1 MDKWKNY
8 RYLFWLLVGGLIC
21 SLLTGFPL
29 ELIKKASGKDE
40 SEVVETISM
49 SANSVDG
56 DGKLHSDDES
66 VSIAGDSDNNIDNSM
81 DDNLKNN
88 AAGNMDDNP
97 ENSMAGNAGNNTAG
111 HMDDNPEKNIAGN
124 MDDNKKNNTNN
135 AMHHTNDSDDL
146 KNEETEVSL
155 SFCEV
160 SDDYFDDAVFIGD
173 SRVVSLYEYSD
184 WKEATY
190 YCSSGMTLG
199 GVFKDPTGKWKDGNW
214 KVNIA
219 DALQKE
225 QHKKVYLMLGINDMG
240 VGDLDYFMNHYTDMV
255 NQIHEW
261 QPEAIIYIMSIM
273 NVSAERDAQGDY
285 INNEAIRVR
294 NERLKELDNGRDTF
308 YLDVNSVVCDE
319 NGCLNAEYT
328 FDGVHLYAQYV
339 PLWTDYLKTHAIVK

>member
-8 RYLFWLLVGGLIC
+8 RYLFLLLVGGLIC

-29 ELIKKASGKDE
+29 ELIKKDHGQNE
-40 SEVVETISM
+40 SEAVETISM
-49 SANSVDG
+49 SADTVDE
-56 DGKLHSDDES
+56 DGKLHSDGES
-66 VSIAGDSDNNIDNSM
+66 DLIAGGRDNNMDNNTNDDMKNNAADSM
-81 DDNLKNN
+81 DDNPENN
-88 AAGNMDDNP
+88 TADNMDDNP
-97 ENSMAGNAGNNTAG
+97 ENNT
-111 HMDDNPEKNIAGN
+111 AGN
-124 MDDNKKNNTNN
+124 MDDN
-135 AMHHTNDSDDL
+135 S
-146 KNEETEVSL
+146 KNEEPEVPL

-199 GVFKDPTGKWKDGNW
+199 GVFKEPTGRWKDGNW

-219 DALQKE
+219 DALQQK
-225 QHKKVYLMLGINDMG
+225 QYKKVYIMLGINDMG

-261 QPEAIIYIMSIM
+261 QPDAIIYIMSIM
-273 NVSAERDAQGDY
+273 NVSAERNAQGDY

-339 PLWTDYLKTHAIVK
+339 SLWTDYLKTHAIVK

>member
-1 MDKWKNY
+1 MDKRKNY
-8 RYLFWLLVGGLIC
+8 RYLFLLLVGGLIC

-29 ELIKKASGKDE
+29 ELIKKDHGQDE

-49 SANSVDG
+49 SADTVDE
-56 DGKLHSDDES
+56 DGKLHSDGES
-66 VSIAGDSDNNIDNSM
+66 DLIAGGSDNNM
-81 DDNLKNN
+81 D
-88 AAGNMDDNP
+88 
-97 ENSMAGNAGNNTAG
+97 NNTN
-111 HMDDNPEKNIAGN
+111 DD
-124 MDDNKKNNTNN
+124 MKNNT
-135 AMHHTNDSDDL
+135 TGSKNDDMQ
-146 KNEETEVSL
+146 NEEPEFPL

-199 GVFKDPTGKWKDGNW
+199 GVFKDPTGRWKDGNW

-219 DALQKE
+219 DALQQK
-225 QHKKVYLMLGINDMG
+225 QYKKVYIMLGINDMG

-261 QPEAIIYIMSIM
+261 QPDAIIYIMSIM
-273 NVSAERDAQGDY
+273 NVSAERNAQGDY

-308 YLDVNSVVCDE
+308 YLDINSVVCDE

>member
-29 ELIKKASGKDE
+29 ELIKKDHGQDE

-49 SANSVDG
+49 SADTVDE
-56 DGKLHSDDES
+56 DGKLHSDGES
-66 VSIAGDSDNNIDNSM
+66 DLIAGGSYNNMDNNTN
-81 DDNLKNN
+81 DDMKNN
-88 AAGNMDDNP
+88 ATGSMNDD
-97 ENSMAGNAGNNTAG
+97 MQNNTTG
-111 HMDDNPEKNIAGN
+111 SKNDD
-124 MDDNKKNNTNN
+124 MQ
-135 AMHHTNDSDDL
+135 
-146 KNEETEVSL
+146 NEEPEVPL

-199 GVFKDPTGKWKDGNW
+199 GVFKEPTGRWKDGNW

-219 DALQKE
+219 DALKQK
-225 QHKKVYLMLGINDMG
+225 QYKKVYIMLGINDMG

-261 QPEAIIYIMSIM
+261 QPDAIIYIMSIM
-273 NVSAERDAQGDY
+273 NVSAERNAQGDY

-294 NERLKELDNGRDTF
+294 NDRLKELDNGRDTF
-308 YLDVNSVVCDE
+308 YLDINSVVCDE

>member
-1 MDKWKNY
+1 MDKRKNY
-8 RYLFWLLVGGLIC
+8 RYLFLLLVGGLIC

-29 ELIKKASGKDE
+29 ELIKREHGQNE

-49 SANSVDG
+49 SADTVDE
-56 DGKLHSDDES
+56 DGKLHSDGES
-66 VSIAGDSDNNIDNSM
+66 DLIAGGSDNNMYNNTNDDMKNNEADSM
-81 DDNLKNN
+81 DDD
-88 AAGNMDDNP
+88 MQ
-97 ENSMAGNAGNNTAG
+97 NNTTG
-111 HMDDNPEKNIAGN
+111 SKNDD
-124 MDDNKKNNTNN
+124 MQ
-135 AMHHTNDSDDL
+135 
-146 KNEETEVSL
+146 NEEPEVPL

-199 GVFKDPTGKWKDGNW
+199 GVFKDPTGRWKDGNW

-219 DALQKE
+219 DALQQK
-225 QHKKVYLMLGINDMG
+225 QYKKVYIMLGINDMG

-261 QPEAIIYIMSIM
+261 QPDAIIYIMSIM
-273 NVSAERDAQGDY
+273 NVSAERNAQGDY

-308 YLDVNSVVCDE
+308 YLDINSVVCDE

>member
-1 MDKWKNY
+1 MDKRKNY
-8 RYLFWLLVGGLIC
+8 RYLFLLLVGGLIC

-29 ELIKKASGKDE
+29 ELIKKDHGQDE

-49 SANSVDG
+49 SADTVDE
-56 DGKLHSDDES
+56 DGKLNSDGES
-66 VSIAGDSDNNIDNSM
+66 DLIAGGSDNNMDNNTN
-81 DDNLKNN
+81 DDMKNN
-88 AAGNMDDNP
+88 ATGSMNDD
-97 ENSMAGNAGNNTAG
+97 MQNNTTG
-111 HMDDNPEKNIAGN
+111 SMNDD
-124 MDDNKKNNTNN
+124 MQ
-135 AMHHTNDSDDL
+135 
-146 KNEETEVSL
+146 NEEPEVPL

-199 GVFKDPTGKWKDGNW
+199 GVFKDPTGRWKDGNW

-219 DALQKE
+219 DALQQK
-225 QHKKVYLMLGINDMG
+225 QYKKVYIMLGINDMG

-261 QPEAIIYIMSIM
+261 QPDAIIYIMSIM
-273 NVSAERDAQGDY
+273 NVSAERNAQGDY

-308 YLDVNSVVCDE
+308 YLDINSVVCDE

>member
-8 RYLFWLLVGGLIC
+8 RYLFLLLVGGLIC

-29 ELIKKASGKDE
+29 ELVKNNLGSDE
-40 SEVVETISM
+40 SEAVETISM
-49 SANSVDG
+49 SADTVDE
-56 DGKLHSDDES
+56 DGKLHSDGES
-66 VSIAGDSDNNIDNSM
+66 DLIAGGSDNNMDNNAN
-81 DDNLKNN
+81 DDMKNN
-88 AAGNMDDNP
+88 ATGSMNDD
-97 ENSMAGNAGNNTAG
+97 MQNNTTG
-111 HMDDNPEKNIAGN
+111 SKNDD
-124 MDDNKKNNTNN
+124 MQ
-135 AMHHTNDSDDL
+135 
-146 KNEETEVSL
+146 NEEPEVPL

-199 GVFKDPTGKWKDGNW
+199 GVFKDPTGRWKDGNW

-219 DALQKE
+219 DALQQK
-225 QHKKVYLMLGINDMG
+225 QYKKVYIMLGINDMG

-261 QPEAIIYIMSIM
+261 QPDAIIYIMSIM
-273 NVSAERDAQGDY
+273 NVSAERNAQGDY

-308 YLDVNSVVCDE
+308 YLDINSVVCDE

>member
-29 ELIKKASGKDE
+29 ELIKKDHGQDE

-49 SANSVDG
+49 SADTVDE
-56 DGKLHSDDES
+56 DGKLHSDGES
-66 VSIAGDSDNNIDNSM
+66 DLIAGGSDNNMDNNTN
-81 DDNLKNN
+81 DDMKNN
-88 AAGNMDDNP
+88 ATGSMNDD
-97 ENSMAGNAGNNTAG
+97 MQNNTTG
-111 HMDDNPEKNIAGN
+111 SKNDD
-124 MDDNKKNNTNN
+124 MQ
-135 AMHHTNDSDDL
+135 
-146 KNEETEVSL
+146 NEEPEVPL

-199 GVFKDPTGKWKDGNW
+199 GVFKDPTGRWKDGNW

-219 DALQKE
+219 DALKQK
-225 QHKKVYLMLGINDMG
+225 QYKKVYIILGINDMG

-261 QPEAIIYIMSIM
+261 QPDAIIYIMSIM

-294 NERLKELDNGRDTF
+294 NDRLKELDNGRDTF
-308 YLDVNSVVCDE
+308 YLDINSVVCDE
-319 NGCLNAEYT
+319 NGYLNTEYT

>member
-29 ELIKKASGKDE
+29 ELIKKDHGQNE

-49 SANSVDG
+49 SADTVDE
-56 DGKLHSDDES
+56 DGKLHSDGES
-66 VSIAGDSDNNIDNSM
+66 DLIAGGSDNNMDNNTN
-81 DDNLKNN
+81 DDMKNN
-88 AAGNMDDNP
+88 ATGSMNDD
-97 ENSMAGNAGNNTAG
+97 MQNNTTG
-111 HMDDNPEKNIAGN
+111 SKNDD
-124 MDDNKKNNTNN
+124 MQ
-135 AMHHTNDSDDL
+135 
-146 KNEETEVSL
+146 NEEPEVPL

-199 GVFKDPTGKWKDGNW
+199 GVFKDPTGRWKDGNW

-219 DALQKE
+219 DALQQK
-225 QHKKVYLMLGINDMG
+225 QYKKVYIMLGINDMG

-261 QPEAIIYIMSIM
+261 QPDAIIYIMSIM
-273 NVSAERDAQGDY
+273 NVSAERNAQGDY

-308 YLDVNSVVCDE
+308 YLDINSVVCDE

>member
-8 RYLFWLLVGGLIC
+8 RYLFLLLVGGLIC

-29 ELIKKASGKDE
+29 ELIKKDHGQDE

-49 SANSVDG
+49 SADTVDE
-56 DGKLHSDDES
+56 DGKLHSDGES
-66 VSIAGDSDNNIDNSM
+66 DLIAGGSDNNMDNNAN
-81 DDNLKNN
+81 DDMKNN
-88 AAGNMDDNP
+88 ATGSMNDD
-97 ENSMAGNAGNNTAG
+97 MQNNTTG
-111 HMDDNPEKNIAGN
+111 SKNDD
-124 MDDNKKNNTNN
+124 MQ
-135 AMHHTNDSDDL
+135 
-146 KNEETEVSL
+146 NEEPEVPL

-199 GVFKDPTGKWKDGNW
+199 GVFKDPTGRWKDGNW

-219 DALQKE
+219 DALQQK
-225 QHKKVYLMLGINDMG
+225 QYKKVYIMLGINDMG

-261 QPEAIIYIMSIM
+261 QPDAIIYIMSIM
-273 NVSAERDAQGDY
+273 NVSAERNAQGDY

-308 YLDVNSVVCDE
+308 YLDINSAVCDE

>member
-8 RYLFWLLVGGLIC
+8 RYLFLLLVGGLIC

-29 ELIKKASGKDE
+29 ELIKKDHGQDE

-49 SANSVDG
+49 SADTVDE
-56 DGKLHSDDES
+56 DGKLHSDGES
-66 VSIAGDSDNNIDNSM
+66 DLIAGGSDNNMDNNTN
-81 DDNLKNN
+81 DDMKNN
-88 AAGNMDDNP
+88 ATGSMNDD
-97 ENSMAGNAGNNTAG
+97 MQNNTTG
-111 HMDDNPEKNIAGN
+111 SMNDD
-124 MDDNKKNNTNN
+124 MQ
-135 AMHHTNDSDDL
+135 
-146 KNEETEVSL
+146 NEEPEVPL
-155 SFCEV
+155 NFCEV

-199 GVFKDPTGKWKDGNW
+199 GVFKDPTGRWKDGNW

-219 DALQKE
+219 DALQQE
-225 QHKKVYLMLGINDMG
+225 QYKKVYIMLGINDMG

-261 QPEAIIYIMSIM
+261 QPDAIIYIMSIM
-273 NVSAERDAQGDY
+273 NVSAERNAQGDY

-308 YLDVNSVVCDE
+308 YLDINSAVCDE

>member
-8 RYLFWLLVGGLIC
+8 RYLFLLLVGGLIC

-29 ELIKKASGKDE
+29 ELIKKDHGQDE

-49 SANSVDG
+49 SADTVDE
-56 DGKLHSDDES
+56 DGKLHSDGES
-66 VSIAGDSDNNIDNSM
+66 DLIAGGSYNNMDNNTN
-81 DDNLKNN
+81 DDMKNN
-88 AAGNMDDNP
+88 ATGSMNDD
-97 ENSMAGNAGNNTAG
+97 MQNNTTG
-111 HMDDNPEKNIAGN
+111 SKNDD
-124 MDDNKKNNTNN
+124 MQ
-135 AMHHTNDSDDL
+135 
-146 KNEETEVSL
+146 NEEPEVPL

-199 GVFKDPTGKWKDGNW
+199 GVFKDPTGRWKDGNW

-219 DALQKE
+219 DALKQK
-225 QHKKVYLMLGINDMG
+225 QYKKVYIMLGINDMG

-261 QPEAIIYIMSIM
+261 QPDAIIYIMSIM
-273 NVSAERDAQGDY
+273 NVSAERNAQGDY

-294 NERLKELDNGRDTF
+294 NDRLKELDNGRDTF
-308 YLDVNSVVCDE
+308 YLDINSVVCDE
-319 NGCLNAEYT
+319 NGYLNAEYT

>member
-8 RYLFWLLVGGLIC
+8 RYLFLLLVGGLIC

-29 ELIKKASGKDE
+29 ELIKKAPGQDE

-66 VSIAGDSDNNIDNSM
+66 VSIAGDSDNNMDNSM

-97 ENSMAGNAGNNTAG
+97 EN
-111 HMDDNPEKNIAGN
+111 NIAGN
-124 MDDNKKNNTNN
+124 NMENNTDN
-135 AMHHTNDSDDL
+135 AMNHTNASDDL
-146 KNEETEVSL
+146 KNEEPEVPL

-173 SRVVSLYEYSD
+173 SRIVSLYEYSD

-199 GVFKDPTGKWKDGNW
+199 GVFKDPTGRWKDGNW
-214 KVNIA
+214 KVDIA
-219 DALQKE
+219 DALQQE
-225 QHKKVYLMLGINDMG
+225 QYKKVYIMLGINDMG
-240 VGDLDYFMNHYTDMV
+240 VGDLNYFINHYTDMV

-261 QPEAIIYIMSIM
+261 QPDAIIYIMSIM

-319 NGCLNAEYT
+319 SGCLNAEYT

>member
-1 MDKWKNY
+1 MDKRKNY
-8 RYLFWLLVGGLIC
+8 RYLFLLLVGGLIC

-29 ELIKKASGKDE
+29 ELIKKDHGQDE

-49 SANSVDG
+49 SADTVDE
-56 DGKLHSDDES
+56 DGKLHSDGES
-66 VSIAGDSDNNIDNSM
+66 DLIAGGSDNNMDNNTN
-81 DDNLKNN
+81 DDMKNN
-88 AAGNMDDNP
+88 ATGSMNDD
-97 ENSMAGNAGNNTAG
+97 MQNNTTG
-111 HMDDNPEKNIAGN
+111 SMNDD
-124 MDDNKKNNTNN
+124 MQ
-135 AMHHTNDSDDL
+135 
-146 KNEETEVSL
+146 NEEPEVPL

-199 GVFKDPTGKWKDGNW
+199 GVFKDPTGRWKDGNW

-219 DALQKE
+219 DALQQK
-225 QHKKVYLMLGINDMG
+225 QYKKVYIMLGINDMG

-261 QPEAIIYIMSIM
+261 QPDAIIYIMSIM
-273 NVSAERDAQGDY
+273 NVSAERNAQGDY

>member
-8 RYLFWLLVGGLIC
+8 RYLFLLLVGGLIC

-29 ELIKKASGKDE
+29 ELIKKDHGQDE

-49 SANSVDG
+49 SADTVDE
-56 DGKLHSDDES
+56 DGKLHSDGES
-66 VSIAGDSDNNIDNSM
+66 DLIAGGRDNNMDNNTN
-81 DDNLKNN
+81 DDMKNN
-88 AAGNMDDNP
+88 ATGSMNDD
-97 ENSMAGNAGNNTAG
+97 MQNNTTG
-111 HMDDNPEKNIAGN
+111 SKNDD
-124 MDDNKKNNTNN
+124 MQ
-135 AMHHTNDSDDL
+135 
-146 KNEETEVSL
+146 NEEPEVPL

-199 GVFKDPTGKWKDGNW
+199 GVFKEPTGRWKDGNW

-219 DALQKE
+219 DALQQK
-225 QHKKVYLMLGINDMG
+225 QYKKVYIMLGINDMG

-261 QPEAIIYIMSIM
+261 QPDAIIYIMSIM
-273 NVSAERDAQGDY
+273 NVSAERNAQGDY

-308 YLDVNSVVCDE
+308 YLDINSVVCDE

>member
-8 RYLFWLLVGGLIC
+8 RYLFLLLVGGLIC

-29 ELIKKASGKDE
+29 ELIKREHGQNE
-40 SEVVETISM
+40 SEAVETISM
-49 SANSVDG
+49 SADTVDE
-56 DGKLHSDDES
+56 DGKLHSDGES
-66 VSIAGDSDNNIDNSM
+66 DLIAGGSDNNMDNNTNDDMKNNATGSM
-81 DDNLKNN
+81 DDNMKNN

-97 ENSMAGNAGNNTAG
+97 EN
-111 HMDDNPEKNIAGN
+111 NIAGN
-124 MDDNKKNNTNN
+124 IDDNMENNTDN
-135 AMHHTNDSDDL
+135 AMDHTNASDDMQ
-146 KNEETEVSL
+146 NEEPEVPL

-184 WKEATY
+184 WKDATY

-199 GVFKDPTGKWKDGNW
+199 GVFKDPSGKWKDGNW

-219 DALQKE
+219 DALQQK
-225 QHKKVYLMLGINDMG
+225 QYKKVYIMLGINDMG

-261 QPEAIIYIMSIM
+261 QPDAIIYIMSIM
-273 NVSAERDAQGDY
+273 NVSAERNAQGDY

-308 YLDVNSVVCDE
+308 YLDINSVVCDE

>member
-8 RYLFWLLVGGLIC
+8 RYLFLLLVGGLIC

-29 ELIKKASGKDE
+29 ELIKKDHGQDE

-49 SANSVDG
+49 SADTVDE
-56 DGKLHSDDES
+56 DGKLHSDGES
-66 VSIAGDSDNNIDNSM
+66 DLIAGGSDNNMYNNTNDDMKNNEADSM
-81 DDNLKNN
+81 DDD
-88 AAGNMDDNP
+88 MQ
-97 ENSMAGNAGNNTAG
+97 NNTTG
-111 HMDDNPEKNIAGN
+111 SKNDD
-124 MDDNKKNNTNN
+124 MQ
-135 AMHHTNDSDDL
+135 
-146 KNEETEVSL
+146 NEEPEVPL

-199 GVFKDPTGKWKDGNW
+199 GVFKDPTGRWKDGNW

-219 DALQKE
+219 DALQQK
-225 QHKKVYLMLGINDMG
+225 QYKKVYIMLGINDMG

-261 QPEAIIYIMSIM
+261 QPDAIIYIMSIM
-273 NVSAERDAQGDY
+273 NVSAERNAQGDY

-308 YLDVNSVVCDE
+308 YLDINSVVCDE

>member
-8 RYLFWLLVGGLIC
+8 RYLFLLLVGGLIC

-29 ELIKKASGKDE
+29 ELIKKDHGQDE

-49 SANSVDG
+49 SADTVDE
-56 DGKLHSDDES
+56 DGKLHSDGES
-66 VSIAGDSDNNIDNSM
+66 DLIAGGSDNNM
-81 DDNLKNN
+81 D
-88 AAGNMDDNP
+88 
-97 ENSMAGNAGNNTAG
+97 
-111 HMDDNPEKNIAGN
+111 
-124 MDDNKKNNTNN
+124 NNTNDDMKSN
-135 AMHHTNDSDDL
+135 ATGSMNDDMQNNTTGSKNDDMQ
-146 KNEETEVSL
+146 NEEPEVPL

-199 GVFKDPTGKWKDGNW
+199 GVFKEPTGRWKDGNW

-219 DALQKE
+219 DALKQK
-225 QHKKVYLMLGINDMG
+225 QYKKVYIMLGINDMG

-261 QPEAIIYIMSIM
+261 QPDAIIYIMSIM
-273 NVSAERDAQGDY
+273 NVSAERNAQGDY

-294 NERLKELDNGRDTF
+294 NDRLKELDNGRDTF
-308 YLDVNSVVCDE
+308 YLDINSVVCDE
-319 NGCLNAEYT
+319 NGYLNTEYT

>member
-1 MDKWKNY
+1 MNKWKNY
-8 RYLFWLLVGGLIC
+8 RYLFLLLVGGLIC

-29 ELIKKASGKDE
+29 ELIKKDHGQDE

-49 SANSVDG
+49 SADTVDE
-56 DGKLHSDDES
+56 DGKLHSDGES
-66 VSIAGDSDNNIDNSM
+66 DLIAGGSDNNMDNNTN
-81 DDNLKNN
+81 DDMKNN
-88 AAGNMDDNP
+88 ATGSMNDD
-97 ENSMAGNAGNNTAG
+97 MQNNTTG
-111 HMDDNPEKNIAGN
+111 SKNDD
-124 MDDNKKNNTNN
+124 MQ
-135 AMHHTNDSDDL
+135 
-146 KNEETEVSL
+146 NEEPEVPL

-160 SDDYFDDAVFIGD
+160 SDEYFDDAVFIGD

-199 GVFKDPTGKWKDGNW
+199 GVFKDPTGRWKDGNW

-219 DALQKE
+219 DALQQK
-225 QHKKVYLMLGINDMG
+225 QYKKVYIMLGINDMG

-261 QPEAIIYIMSIM
+261 QPDAIIYIMSIM
-273 NVSAERDAQGDY
+273 NVSAERNAQGDY

-308 YLDVNSVVCDE
+308 YLDINSVVCDE
-319 NGCLNAEYT
+319 NGYLNAEYT

>member
-29 ELIKKASGKDE
+29 ELIKKDHGQDE

-49 SANSVDG
+49 SADTVDE
-56 DGKLHSDDES
+56 DGKLHSDGES
-66 VSIAGDSDNNIDNSM
+66 DLIAGGSDNNM
-81 DDNLKNN
+81 D
-88 AAGNMDDNP
+88 
-97 ENSMAGNAGNNTAG
+97 
-111 HMDDNPEKNIAGN
+111 
-124 MDDNKKNNTNN
+124 NNTNDDMKSN
-135 AMHHTNDSDDL
+135 ATGSMNDDMQ
-146 KNEETEVSL
+146 NEEPEVPL

-160 SDDYFDDAVFIGD
+160 SDEYFDDAVFIGD

-199 GVFKDPTGKWKDGNW
+199 GVFKDPTGRWKDGNW

-219 DALQKE
+219 DALQQK
-225 QHKKVYLMLGINDMG
+225 QYKKVYIMLGINDMG

-261 QPEAIIYIMSIM
+261 QPDAIIYIMSIM
-273 NVSAERDAQGDY
+273 NVSAERNAQGDY

-308 YLDVNSVVCDE
+308 YLDINSVVCDE
-319 NGCLNAEYT
+319 NGYLNAEYT

>member
-1 MDKWKNY
+1 MDKRKNY
-8 RYLFWLLVGGLIC
+8 RYLFLLLVGGLIC

-29 ELIKKASGKDE
+29 ELIKKDHGQDE

-49 SANSVDG
+49 SADTVDE
-56 DGKLHSDDES
+56 DGKLHSDGES
-66 VSIAGDSDNNIDNSM
+66 DLIAGGSDNNMDNNTN
-81 DDNLKNN
+81 DDMKNN
-88 AAGNMDDNP
+88 ATGSMNDD
-97 ENSMAGNAGNNTAG
+97 MQNNTTG
-111 HMDDNPEKNIAGN
+111 SKNDD
-124 MDDNKKNNTNN
+124 MQ
-135 AMHHTNDSDDL
+135 
-146 KNEETEVSL
+146 NEEPEVPL

-199 GVFKDPTGKWKDGNW
+199 GVFKDPTGRWKDGNW

-219 DALQKE
+219 DALQQK
-225 QHKKVYLMLGINDMG
+225 QYKKVYIMLGINDMG

-261 QPEAIIYIMSIM
+261 QPDAIIYIMSIM
-273 NVSAERDAQGDY
+273 NVSAERNAQGDY

>member
-1 MDKWKNY
+1 MDKRKNY
-8 RYLFWLLVGGLIC
+8 RYLFLLLVGGLIC

-29 ELIKKASGKDE
+29 ELIKKDHGQDE

-49 SANSVDG
+49 SADTVDE
-56 DGKLHSDDES
+56 DGKLHSDGES
-66 VSIAGDSDNNIDNSM
+66 DLIAGGSDNNMDNNTN
-81 DDNLKNN
+81 DDMKNN
-88 AAGNMDDNP
+88 ATGSMNDD
-97 ENSMAGNAGNNTAG
+97 M
-111 HMDDNPEKNIAGN
+111 
-124 MDDNKKNNTNN
+124 KNNT
-135 AMHHTNDSDDL
+135 TGSKNDDMQ
-146 KNEETEVSL
+146 NEEPEVPL

-199 GVFKDPTGKWKDGNW
+199 GVFKDPTGRWKDGNW

-219 DALQKE
+219 DALQQK
-225 QHKKVYLMLGINDMG
+225 QYKKVYIMLGINDMG

-261 QPEAIIYIMSIM
+261 QPDAIIYIMSIM
-273 NVSAERDAQGDY
+273 NVSAERNAQGDY

-308 YLDVNSVVCDE
+308 YLDINSVVCDE

>member
-8 RYLFWLLVGGLIC
+8 RYLFLLLVGGLIC

-29 ELIKKASGKDE
+29 ELIKKDHGQDE

-49 SANSVDG
+49 SADTVDE
-56 DGKLHSDDES
+56 DGKLHSDGES
-66 VSIAGDSDNNIDNSM
+66 DLIAGGSDNNMDNNTN
-81 DDNLKNN
+81 DDMKNN
-88 AAGNMDDNP
+88 ATGSMNDD
-97 ENSMAGNAGNNTAG
+97 MQNNTTG
-111 HMDDNPEKNIAGN
+111 SKNDD
-124 MDDNKKNNTNN
+124 MQ
-135 AMHHTNDSDDL
+135 
-146 KNEETEVSL
+146 NEEPEVPL

-184 WKEATY
+184 WKDATY

-199 GVFKDPTGKWKDGNW
+199 GVFKDPSGRWKDGNW

-219 DALQKE
+219 DALQQE
-225 QHKKVYLMLGINDMG
+225 QYKKVYIMLGINDMG

-261 QPEAIIYIMSIM
+261 QPDAIIYIMSIM
-273 NVSAERDAQGDY
+273 NVSAERNAQGDY

-308 YLDVNSVVCDE
+308 YLDINSVVCDE

>member
-1 MDKWKNY
+1 MDKRKNY
-8 RYLFWLLVGGLIC
+8 RYLFLLLVGGLIC

-29 ELIKKASGKDE
+29 ELIKKDHGQDE

-49 SANSVDG
+49 SADTVDEE
-56 DGKLHSDDES
+56 GKLNSDGES
-66 VSIAGDSDNNIDNSM
+66 DLIAGGSDNNMDNNTN
-81 DDNLKNN
+81 DDMKNN
-88 AAGNMDDNP
+88 ATGSMNDD
-97 ENSMAGNAGNNTAG
+97 MQNNTTG
-111 HMDDNPEKNIAGN
+111 SKNDD
-124 MDDNKKNNTNN
+124 MQ
-135 AMHHTNDSDDL
+135 
-146 KNEETEVSL
+146 NEEPEVPL

-199 GVFKDPTGKWKDGNW
+199 GVFKDPTGRWKDGNW

-219 DALQKE
+219 DALQQK
-225 QHKKVYLMLGINDMG
+225 QYKKVYIMLGINDMG

-261 QPEAIIYIMSIM
+261 QPDAIIYIMSIM
-273 NVSAERDAQGDY
+273 NVSAERNAQGDY

-308 YLDVNSVVCDE
+308 YLDINSVVCDE

>member
-1 MDKWKNY
+1 MDKRKNY
-8 RYLFWLLVGGLIC
+8 RYLFLLLVGGLIC

-29 ELIKKASGKDE
+29 ELIKKDHGQDE

-49 SANSVDG
+49 SADTVDE
-56 DGKLHSDDES
+56 DGKLHSDGES
-66 VSIAGDSDNNIDNSM
+66 DLIAGGSDNNMDNNTN
-81 DDNLKNN
+81 DDMKNN
-88 AAGNMDDNP
+88 ATGSMNDD
-97 ENSMAGNAGNNTAG
+97 MQNNTTG
-111 HMDDNPEKNIAGN
+111 SMNDD
-124 MDDNKKNNTNN
+124 MQ
-135 AMHHTNDSDDL
+135 
-146 KNEETEVSL
+146 NEEPEVPL

-199 GVFKDPTGKWKDGNW
+199 GVFKDPTGRWKDGNW

-219 DALQKE
+219 DALQQK
-225 QHKKVYLMLGINDMG
+225 QYKKVYIMLGINDMG

-261 QPEAIIYIMSIM
+261 QPDAIIYIMSIM
-273 NVSAERDAQGDY
+273 NVSAERNAQGDY

-308 YLDVNSVVCDE
+308 YLDINSVVCDE

>member
-29 ELIKKASGKDE
+29 ELIKKDHGQDE

-49 SANSVDG
+49 SADTVDE
-56 DGKLHSDDES
+56 DGKLHSDGES
-66 VSIAGDSDNNIDNSM
+66 DLIAGGSDNNMDNNTN
-81 DDNLKNN
+81 DDMKNN
-88 AAGNMDDNP
+88 ATGSMNDD
-97 ENSMAGNAGNNTAG
+97 MQNNTTG
-111 HMDDNPEKNIAGN
+111 SKNDD
-124 MDDNKKNNTNN
+124 MQ
-135 AMHHTNDSDDL
+135 
-146 KNEETEVSL
+146 NEEPEVPL

-199 GVFKDPTGKWKDGNW
+199 GVFKDPTGRWKDGNW

-219 DALQKE
+219 DALQQK
-225 QHKKVYLMLGINDMG
+225 QYKKVYIMLGINDMG

-261 QPEAIIYIMSIM
+261 QPDAIIYIMSIM
-273 NVSAERDAQGDY
+273 NVSAERNAQGDY

-308 YLDVNSVVCDE
+308 YLDINSVVCDE

>member
-29 ELIKKASGKDE
+29 ELIKKDHGQDE

-49 SANSVDG
+49 SADTVDE
-56 DGKLHSDDES
+56 DGKLHSDGES
-66 VSIAGDSDNNIDNSM
+66 DLIAGGSDNNM
-81 DDNLKNN
+81 D
-88 AAGNMDDNP
+88 
-97 ENSMAGNAGNNTAG
+97 
-111 HMDDNPEKNIAGN
+111 
-124 MDDNKKNNTNN
+124 NNTNDDMKSN
-135 AMHHTNDSDDL
+135 ATGSMNDDMQNNTTGSKNDDMQ
-146 KNEETEVSL
+146 NEEPEVPL

-199 GVFKDPTGKWKDGNW
+199 GVFKDPTGRWKDGNW

-219 DALQKE
+219 DALQQK
-225 QHKKVYLMLGINDMG
+225 QYKKVYIMLGINDMG

-261 QPEAIIYIMSIM
+261 QPDAIIYIMSIM
-273 NVSAERDAQGDY
+273 NVSAERNAQGDY

-308 YLDVNSVVCDE
+308 YLDINSVVCDE

>member
-8 RYLFWLLVGGLIC
+8 RYLFLLLVGGLIC

-29 ELIKKASGKDE
+29 ELIKKDHGQDE

-49 SANSVDG
+49 SADTVDE
-56 DGKLHSDDES
+56 DGKLHSDGES
-66 VSIAGDSDNNIDNSM
+66 DLIAGGSDNNMDNNAN
-81 DDNLKNN
+81 DDMKNN
-88 AAGNMDDNP
+88 ATGSMNDD
-97 ENSMAGNAGNNTAG
+97 MQ
-111 HMDDNPEKNIAGN
+111 
-124 MDDNKKNNTNN
+124 
-135 AMHHTNDSDDL
+135 
-146 KNEETEVSL
+146 NEEPEVPL

-199 GVFKDPTGKWKDGNW
+199 GVFKDPTGRWKDGNW

-219 DALQKE
+219 DALQQK
-225 QHKKVYLMLGINDMG
+225 QYKKVYIMLGINDMG

-261 QPEAIIYIMSIM
+261 QPDAIIYIMSIM
-273 NVSAERDAQGDY
+273 NVSAERNAQGDY

-308 YLDVNSVVCDE
+308 YLDINSAVCDE

>member
-1 MDKWKNY
+1 MDKRKNY
-8 RYLFWLLVGGLIC
+8 RYLFLLLVGGLIC

-29 ELIKKASGKDE
+29 ELIKREHGQNE

-49 SANSVDG
+49 SADTVDE
-56 DGKLHSDDES
+56 DGKLHSDGES
-66 VSIAGDSDNNIDNSM
+66 DLIAGGSDNNMENNTN
-81 DDNLKNN
+81 DDMKNN
-88 AAGNMDDNP
+88 AADSMDDD
-97 ENSMAGNAGNNTAG
+97 MQNNTTG
-111 HMDDNPEKNIAGN
+111 SKNDD
-124 MDDNKKNNTNN
+124 MQ
-135 AMHHTNDSDDL
+135 
-146 KNEETEVSL
+146 NEEPEVPL

-199 GVFKDPTGKWKDGNW
+199 GVFKDPTGRWKDGNW

-219 DALQKE
+219 DALQQK
-225 QHKKVYLMLGINDMG
+225 QYKKVYIMLGINDMG

-261 QPEAIIYIMSIM
+261 QPDSIIYIMSIM
-273 NVSAERDAQGDY
+273 NVSAERNAQGDY

-308 YLDVNSVVCDE
+308 YLDINSVVCDE

>member
-29 ELIKKASGKDE
+29 ELIKKDHGQDE

-49 SANSVDG
+49 SADTVDE
-56 DGKLHSDDES
+56 DGKLHSDGES
-66 VSIAGDSDNNIDNSM
+66 DLIAGGSYNNMDNNTN
-81 DDNLKNN
+81 DDMKNN
-88 AAGNMDDNP
+88 ATGSMNDD
-97 ENSMAGNAGNNTAG
+97 MQNNTTG
-111 HMDDNPEKNIAGN
+111 SKNDD
-124 MDDNKKNNTNN
+124 MQ
-135 AMHHTNDSDDL
+135 
-146 KNEETEVSL
+146 NEEPEVPL

-199 GVFKDPTGKWKDGNW
+199 GVFKEPTGRWKDGNW

-219 DALQKE
+219 DALQQK
-225 QHKKVYLMLGINDMG
+225 QYKKVYIMLGINDMG

-261 QPEAIIYIMSIM
+261 QPDAIIYIMSIM
-273 NVSAERDAQGDY
+273 NVSAERNAQGDY

-308 YLDVNSVVCDE
+308 YLDINSVVCDE
-319 NGCLNAEYT
+319 NGYLNAEYT

>member
-29 ELIKKASGKDE
+29 ELIKKDHGQDE

-49 SANSVDG
+49 SADTVDE
-56 DGKLHSDDES
+56 DGKLHSDGES
-66 VSIAGDSDNNIDNSM
+66 DLIAGGSDNNMDNNTN
-81 DDNLKNN
+81 DDMKNN
-88 AAGNMDDNP
+88 ATGSMNDD
-97 ENSMAGNAGNNTAG
+97 MQNNTTG
-111 HMDDNPEKNIAGN
+111 SKNDD
-124 MDDNKKNNTNN
+124 MQ
-135 AMHHTNDSDDL
+135 
-146 KNEETEVSL
+146 NEEPEVPL

-199 GVFKDPTGKWKDGNW
+199 GVFKDPTGRWKDGNW

-219 DALQKE
+219 DALQQK
-225 QHKKVYLMLGINDMG
+225 QYKKVYIMLGINDMG

-261 QPEAIIYIMSIM
+261 QPDAIIYIMSIM
-273 NVSAERDAQGDY
+273 NVSAERNAQGDY

-308 YLDVNSVVCDE
+308 YLDINSVVCDE
-319 NGCLNAEYT
+319 NGYLNAEYT

>member
-8 RYLFWLLVGGLIC
+8 RYLFLLLVGGLIC

-29 ELIKKASGKDE
+29 ELIKKDHGQDE

-49 SANSVDG
+49 SANSVDE
-56 DGKLHSDDES
+56 DGKLHSNGES
-66 VSIAGDSDNNIDNSM
+66 ASIAGGSDNSM

-97 ENSMAGNAGNNTAG
+97 EN
-111 HMDDNPEKNIAGN
+111 NIAGN
-124 MDDNKKNNTNN
+124 NMENNTDN
-135 AMHHTNDSDDL
+135 AMNHTNASDDL
-146 KNEETEVSL
+146 KNEEPEVPL

-199 GVFKDPTGKWKDGNW
+199 GVFKDPTGRWKDGNW

-219 DALQKE
+219 DALQQE
-225 QHKKVYLMLGINDMG
+225 QYKKVYIMLGINDMG
-240 VGDLDYFMNHYTDMV
+240 VGDLDYFMNHYSDMV

-261 QPEAIIYIMSIM
+261 QPDAIIYIMSIM

-308 YLDVNSVVCDE
+308 YLDINSVVCDE

>member
-29 ELIKKASGKDE
+29 ELIKKDHGQDE

-49 SANSVDG
+49 SADTVDE
-56 DGKLHSDDES
+56 DGKLHSDGES
-66 VSIAGDSDNNIDNSM
+66 DLIAGGSDNNMDNNTN
-81 DDNLKNN
+81 DDMKNN
-88 AAGNMDDNP
+88 ATGSMNDD
-97 ENSMAGNAGNNTAG
+97 MQNNTTG
-111 HMDDNPEKNIAGN
+111 SKNDD
-124 MDDNKKNNTNN
+124 MQ
-135 AMHHTNDSDDL
+135 
-146 KNEETEVSL
+146 NEEPEVPL

-160 SDDYFDDAVFIGD
+160 SDEYFDDAVFIGD

-199 GVFKDPTGKWKDGNW
+199 GVFKDPTGRWKDGNW

-219 DALQKE
+219 DALQQK
-225 QHKKVYLMLGINDMG
+225 QYKKVYIMLGINDMG

-261 QPEAIIYIMSIM
+261 QPDAIIYIMSIM
-273 NVSAERDAQGDY
+273 NVSAERNAQGDY

-308 YLDVNSVVCDE
+308 YLDINSVVCDE

-328 FDGVHLYAQYV
+328 FDGVHLYAQFV

>member
-8 RYLFWLLVGGLIC
+8 RYLFLLLVGGLIC

-29 ELIKKASGKDE
+29 ELIKKDHGQDE

-49 SANSVDG
+49 SANSVDK
-56 DGKLHSDDES
+56 DGKLHSVDES
-66 VSIAGDSDNNIDNSM
+66 ASIAGGSDNSM

-88 AAGNMDDNP
+88 TAGNMDDNP
-97 ENSMAGNAGNNTAG
+97 ENNIADN
-111 HMDDNPEKNIAGN
+111 MDDNPKKNIAGN
-124 MDDNKKNNTNN
+124 TNDNKTNKKDN
-135 AMHHTNDSDDL
+135 AMNHTNASDDL
-146 KNEETEVSL
+146 KNEEPEVPL

-184 WKEATY
+184 WKDATY

-199 GVFKDPTGKWKDGNW
+199 GVFKDPSGKWKDGNW

-219 DALQKE
+219 DALQQK
-225 QHKKVYLMLGINDMG
+225 QYKKVYIMLGINDMG

-261 QPEAIIYIMSIM
+261 QPDAIIYIMSIM
-273 NVSAERDAQGDY
+273 NVSAERNAQGDY

-308 YLDVNSVVCDE
+308 YLDINSVVCDE

>member
-1 MDKWKNY
+1 MDKRKNY
-8 RYLFWLLVGGLIC
+8 RYLFLLLVGGLIC

-29 ELIKKASGKDE
+29 ELIKKDHGQDE

-49 SANSVDG
+49 SADTVDE
-56 DGKLHSDDES
+56 DGKLHSDGES
-66 VSIAGDSDNNIDNSM
+66 DLIAGGSDNNMDNNTNDDMKNNATGSM
-81 DDNLKNN
+81 DDN
-88 AAGNMDDNP
+88 M
-97 ENSMAGNAGNNTAG
+97 
-111 HMDDNPEKNIAGN
+111 
-124 MDDNKKNNTNN
+124 KNNT
-135 AMHHTNDSDDL
+135 TGSKNDDMQ
-146 KNEETEVSL
+146 NEEPEVPL

-199 GVFKDPTGKWKDGNW
+199 GVFKDPTGRWKDGNW

-219 DALQKE
+219 DALQQK
-225 QHKKVYLMLGINDMG
+225 QYKKVYIMLGINDMG

-261 QPEAIIYIMSIM
+261 QPDAIIYIMSIM
-273 NVSAERDAQGDY
+273 NVSAERNAQGDY

-308 YLDVNSVVCDE
+308 YLDINSVVCDE

>member
-29 ELIKKASGKDE
+29 ELIKKDHGQDE

-49 SANSVDG
+49 SADTVDE
-56 DGKLHSDDES
+56 DGKLHSDGES
-66 VSIAGDSDNNIDNSM
+66 DLIAGGSYNNMDNNTN
-81 DDNLKNN
+81 DDMKNN
-88 AAGNMDDNP
+88 ATGSMNDD
-97 ENSMAGNAGNNTAG
+97 MQNNTTG
-111 HMDDNPEKNIAGN
+111 SKNDD
-124 MDDNKKNNTNN
+124 MQ
-135 AMHHTNDSDDL
+135 
-146 KNEETEVSL
+146 NEEPEVPL

-199 GVFKDPTGKWKDGNW
+199 GVFKEPTGRWKDGNW

-219 DALQKE
+219 DALKQK
-225 QHKKVYLMLGINDMG
+225 QYKKVYIMLGINDMG

-261 QPEAIIYIMSIM
+261 QPDAIIYIMSIM
-273 NVSAERDAQGDY
+273 NVSAERNAQGDY

-308 YLDVNSVVCDE
+308 YLDINSVVCDE
-319 NGCLNAEYT
+319 NGYLNTEYT

>member
-8 RYLFWLLVGGLIC
+8 RYLFLLLVGGLIC

-29 ELIKKASGKDE
+29 ELIKKAPGQDE
-40 SEVVETISM
+40 REVVETISM
-49 SANSVDG
+49 STNSVDG

-66 VSIAGDSDNNIDNSM
+66 VSIAGGGDNNMDNSTN
-81 DDNLKNN
+81 DDMKNN
-88 AAGNMDDNP
+88 AAGSMDDNMK
-97 ENSMAGNAGNNTAG
+97 NNA
-111 HMDDNPEKNIAGN
+111 AGN
-124 MDDNKKNNTNN
+124 MDDNKKNNTDN
-135 AMHHTNDSDDL
+135 AMNHTNASDDL
-146 KNEETEVSL
+146 KNEEPEVPL

-199 GVFKDPTGKWKDGNW
+199 GVFKDPTGRWKDGNW

-219 DALQKE
+219 DALQQE
-225 QHKKVYLMLGINDMG
+225 QYKKVYIMLGINDMG
-240 VGDLDYFMNHYTDMV
+240 VGDLDYFMNHYSDMV

-261 QPEAIIYIMSIM
+261 QPDAIIYIMSIM

-294 NERLKELDNGRDTF
+294 NERLKEIDNGRDTF

>member
-1 MDKWKNY
+1 MDKRKNY
-8 RYLFWLLVGGLIC
+8 RYLFLLLVGGLIC

-29 ELIKKASGKDE
+29 ELIKKDHGQDE

-49 SANSVDG
+49 SADTVDE
-56 DGKLHSDDES
+56 DGKLHSDGES
-66 VSIAGDSDNNIDNSM
+66 DLIAGVSDNNMDNNTN
-81 DDNLKNN
+81 DDMKNN
-88 AAGNMDDNP
+88 ATGSMNDD
-97 ENSMAGNAGNNTAG
+97 MQNNTTG
-111 HMDDNPEKNIAGN
+111 SKNDD
-124 MDDNKKNNTNN
+124 MQ
-135 AMHHTNDSDDL
+135 
-146 KNEETEVSL
+146 NEEPEVPL

-199 GVFKDPTGKWKDGNW
+199 GVFKDPTGRWKDGNW

-219 DALQKE
+219 DALQQK
-225 QHKKVYLMLGINDMG
+225 QYKKVYIMLGINDMG

-261 QPEAIIYIMSIM
+261 QPDAIIYIMSIM
-273 NVSAERDAQGDY
+273 NVSAERNAQGDY

-308 YLDVNSVVCDE
+308 YLDINSVVCDE